1 MGVRVVLFKI
11 QKTETM
17 KFNFFI
23 TIIWWSIVS
32 FSQVG
37 INTTTPDPS
46 SMLEISATNRG
57 VLLPRI
63 ALTGTNDTATI
74 ASPAE
79 SLLIYNTA
87 TVAGGNAVSPGYYYW
102 NGTVWVPF
110 SSTTTN
116 NNWSLVG
123 NTGTLA
129 GTNFL
134 GTTDNQDLVFKSN
147 NTEFLR
153 LKTFG
158 VLFTPNA
165 FRNTSVGDF
174 ALGEFQ
180 TGTNTYNTA
189 FGYAAG
195 YPITT
200 GNRNVLVGGFSG
212 RNMTSARR
220 NVGVGYYS
228 LFSLTTGEQNVAI
241 GREALRQITTGVHNV
256 AIGDESLQ
264 SLTTFHGR
272 NTAIGRLT
280 LSDMTEGQYNSVI
293 GFQTGVYMDN
303 SDYNI
308 AIGAFAMGSTRP
320 GGVNMTDASESNIGI
335 GISSLSEINS
345 GDHNIALGQ
354 KSLHIVSSGSNN
366 LAIGER
372 AGEFITTGSN
382 NILIGTQSGSSLTSQ
397 SNLLFIDNSNTSAPL
412 YGGDFSSNRAYVNID
427 LSAIPANATRT
438 LNVGGDVYAASGF
451 YTTTNSYP
459 DYVFEHYF
467 KGTSKIDA
475 NYRFIPLNDAIA
487 FVRKFGHLPNV
498 KSLEEIKAN
507 NMQIDLASTSIKNL
521 EKIEENFIYISELKS
536 ENETLKKRVEKLEST
551 INTLMLKLSEENK

>member
-1 MGVRVVLFKI
+1 
-11 QKTETM
+11 M
-17 KFNFFI
+17 KFYIFI
-23 TIIWWSIVS
+23 LIVIWSSVS

-37 INTTTPDPS
+37 INTTTPDSS
-46 SMLEISATNRG
+46 SMLDVSATNKG

-63 ALTGTNDTATI
+63 ALTGTNDITTI
-74 ASPAE
+74 ATPAT

-87 TVAGGNAVSPGYYYW
+87 TVGGANAVLPGYYYW
-102 NGTVWVPF
+102 NGAVWTPF

-116 NNWSLVG
+116 NNWSLIG
-123 NTGTLA
+123 NASTLS
-129 GTNFL
+129 GTNFI
-134 GTTDNQDLVFKSN
+134 GTTDSQDLVFKTN
-147 NTEFLR
+147 NIEYMR

-158 VLFTPNA
+158 ALFTPNL
-165 FRNTSVGDF
+165 FGNTSVGDF
-174 ALGEFQ
+174 TLGEFQ
-180 TGTNTYNTA
+180 SGTNTYNTA

-200 GNRNVLVGGFSG
+200 GNRNVLVGAFSG
-212 RNMTSARR
+212 RYMTTARR
-220 NVGVGYYS
+220 NVAVGYYS

-264 SLTTFHGR
+264 SLTSFHGR
-272 NTAIGRLT
+272 NTAVGRLT
-280 LSDMTEGQYNSVI
+280 LSDMTDGQYNSVF

-320 GGVNMTDASESNIGI
+320 GGVNMSDASESNIGI

-354 KSLHIVSSGSNN
+354 KSLHIVSTGSNN

-372 AGEFITTGSN
+372 AGEFLTTGSN
-382 NILIGTQSGSSLTSQ
+382 NILIGSQSGSSLTSQ

-412 YGGDFSSNRAYVNID
+412 YGGDFTANRAYVNID
-427 LSAIPANATRT
+427 LSSIPANANRT
-438 LNVGGDVYAASGF
+438 LNIGGDVFASSGF

-459 DYVFEHYF
+459 DYVFENYF
-467 KGTSKIDA
+467 EGTNNINN
-475 NYRFIPLNDAIA
+475 NYKFLPLQEAIT
-487 FVRKFGHLPNV
+487 FVKQFGHLPNV
-498 KSLEEIKAN
+498 KSLKEIKAN
-507 NMQIDLASTSIKNL
+507 DMQVNIGEASIKNL
-521 EKIEENFIYISELKS
+521 EKIEENFIYISELKA
-536 ENETLKKRVEKLEST
+536 ENEALKSRVEKLE
-551 INTLMLKLSEENK
+551 KLLYKLTEDNQ